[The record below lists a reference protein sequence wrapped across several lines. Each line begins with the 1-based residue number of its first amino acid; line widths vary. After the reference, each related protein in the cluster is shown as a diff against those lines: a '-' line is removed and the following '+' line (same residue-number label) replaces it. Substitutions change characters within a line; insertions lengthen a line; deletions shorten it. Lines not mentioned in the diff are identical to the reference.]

1 MKSFF
6 YTFSLDRGLQSTG
19 RRSMSRRKRRIL
31 NLIGL
36 LRWVGCGGSAVL
48 ISRERDGYFA
58 GAWLVRRGSLGR
70 RGGVGVAERRTGDCA
85 DHFAGICTEWLGVAE
100 RRTEDCADH
109 FAGICTE
116 WLGVAERRTGDCADH
131 FAGALADAKGYPS
144 AFQTRLRMQTAG
156 RRSMSRRKR
165 RILNFIL

>member
-1 MKSFF
+1 
-6 YTFSLDRGLQSTG
+6 
-19 RRSMSRRKRRIL
+19 MSRRKRRIL

-70 RGGVGVAERRTGDCA
+70 RGGVGVAERRT
-85 DHFAGICTEWLGVAE
+85 V
-100 RRTEDCADH
+100 DCADH